1 MTYVKKVKIF
11 CSNDEGLLENKLN
24 DFLSKEIE
32 KGFHIISIQYQLT
45 SEYDASPLIDCA
57 VITYSCMVYYSE
69 PVEE

>member
-1 MTYVKKVKIF
+1 MRYVKKIKVF
-11 CSNDEGLLENKLN
+11 TATDRGYLEEKVN

-32 KGFHIISIQYQLT
+32 IGFHIINIQYQLT

>member
-11 CSNDEGLLENKLN
+11 CANDEERLENKLN

-45 SEYDASPLIDCA
+45 SAYDASSIIHDI
-57 VITYSCMVYYSE
+57 VETFSCMVYYSE